1 MMSKV
6 FWIGRSWTVVSKV
19 CIIIVVLLIT
29 TEIILR
35 FVFGFCDALLY
46 QSSDKYEYIAQ
57 PNQTHYR
64 FFSHI
69 RINSYG
75 LRCEEP
81 DSTKNIVLGL
91 GDSVLFGPAQN
102 DQDSLATTLFTNETG
117 IQMLNISCGS
127 WGPDN
132 CVAYLKEHGTFGA
145 GQMVLVCSS
154 HDAYDRMTF
163 IPIIGLPG
171 YSDEQ
176 YKFAIW
182 ELLDRYVVPKIDK
195 LFKQPVY
202 LDPDAEV
209 VARKKMASVI
219 KKSNVFNEGFNQLKA
234 LSDSLQL
241 PLTIYLHAETGE
253 ISEGEYNDLGKEII
267 AWADS
272 CHIPLINGMKEG
284 ETPDMYIDIIHL
296 NEKGHRHL
304 ADILK
309 NKIFHE
315 SVSLHSVHR

>member
-1 MMSKV
+1 MK
-6 FWIGRSWTVVSKV
+6 GKKTVVKMV
-19 CIIIVVLLIT
+19 IGTIIVLGVIELS
-29 TEIILR
+29 LR
-35 FVFGFCDALLY
+35 LVFGFCDALLY
-46 QSSDKYEYIAQ
+46 EPSDKYEYIAKPHQ
-57 PNQTHYR
+57 DRYR

-69 RINSYG
+69 YINSYG
-75 LRCEEP
+75 MRSEEP
-81 DSTKNIVLGL
+81 DSTKRIILGL
-91 GDSVLFGPAQN
+91 GDSILFGPAQN
-102 DQDSLATTLFTNETG
+102 DQDSLATTLFTKETG

-132 CVAYLKEHGTFGA
+132 CVAFLKEHGTFGA
-145 GQMVLVCSS
+145 DQMVLVCSS
-154 HDAYDRMTF
+154 HDAYDRMSF
-163 IPIIGLPG
+163 IPVVGLPG
-171 YSDEQ
+171 YPGEQ
-176 YKFAIW
+176 YRFAIW

-195 LFKQPVY
+195 QFKQPVY

-296 NEKGHRHL
+296 NERGHRHL
-304 ADILK
+304 A
-309 NKIFHE
+309 
-315 SVSLHSVHR
+315 SVLEKRLND

>member
-1 MMSKV
+1 MMSKE
-6 FWIGRSWTVVSKV
+6 FWIGRLWTGASKV
-19 CIIIVVLLIT
+19 CIIIFVLLIT
-29 TEIILR
+29 TEVVLR

-46 QSSDKYEYIAQ
+46 EASEKYEYIAQ
-57 PNQTHYR
+57 PNQSHYR

-75 LRCEEP
+75 MRSEEP
-81 DSTKNIVLGL
+81 DSTKKRILGL
-91 GDSVLFGPAQN
+91 GDSILFGPAQN

-117 IQMLNISCGS
+117 VQMLNISCGS

-145 GQMVLVCSS
+145 DQMVLVCSS
-154 HDAYDRMTF
+154 HDAYDRMSF
-163 IPIIGLPG
+163 IPVIGLPG
-171 YSDEQ
+171 YPSEQ
-176 YKFAIW
+176 YRFAIW
-182 ELLDRYVVPKIDK
+182 ELLDRYVLPRIDR
-195 LFKQPVY
+195 LFREPIH

-209 VARKKMASVI
+209 VARKQFASVV
-219 KKSNVFNEGFNQLKA
+219 KKNKVFNEGFDQLKA

-304 ADILK
+304 ANVLE
-309 NKIFHE
+309 KIIMK
-315 SVSLHSVHR
+315 